1 MGPKKLIDENTL
13 AMEIGQEYS
22 LLLSKF
28 GYAFR
33 FLNYP
38 GKKMKIIDF
47 FLSNFKIVK
56 LKKNVE
62 FYMEFDKT
70 VSSINIYAPISFSF
84 FIY

>member
-38 GKKMKIIDF
+38 EKK
-47 FLSNFKIVK
+47 
-56 LKKNVE
+56 
-62 FYMEFDKT
+62 
-70 VSSINIYAPISFSF
+70 
-84 FIY
+84 